1 MKVKKK
7 YHLELDYSL
16 IVCFGWGFF
25 KIPLKHLFLRNAF
38 FPSNFFCRGNMG
50 VSTEAIR
57 DVRLCCGLFLVLLL
71 VRQT

>member
-38 FPSNFFCRGNMG
+38 SP
-50 VSTEAIR
+50 AIFY
-57 DVRLCCGLFLVLLL
+57 VEGIWELAQKLLEML
-71 VRQT
+71 GSAVGFS